1 MRVRREGG
9 SAGKNNIN
17 DRNMRR
23 QEGLS
28 TAGNFNYRHNTP
40 VCMQHIYV

>member
-9 SAGKNNIN
+9 SAGKTN

-40 VCMQHIYV
+40 VCMQHVDV

>member
-1 MRVRREGG
+1 MRVRRERI
-9 SAGKNNIN
+9 SWKNNIN